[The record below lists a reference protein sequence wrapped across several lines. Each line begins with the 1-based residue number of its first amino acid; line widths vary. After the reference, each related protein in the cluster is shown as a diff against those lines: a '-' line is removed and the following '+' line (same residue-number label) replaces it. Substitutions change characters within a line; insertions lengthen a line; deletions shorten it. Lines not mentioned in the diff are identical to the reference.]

1 MVRTS
6 MRLLLAVFFL
16 CLSLTA
22 QTSTV
27 LSGTVTDPSDAIVPG
42 ALVTLTSRTTAAV
55 RTDTADANGAFSFP
69 QLQPGRY
76 DLKAEKTGFKTVI
89 SKNLDVLVNT
99 APRINL
105 RFADVGSVTETVVVS
120 AQAGAVNTS
129 DATIGNAFNST
140 QVRDLPLNARNVVG
154 LLSLQPGVT
163 AGGSVNGGRFDQA
176 NVTLDGVDVNDQD
189 QFGGDGNSGN
199 AFFSVLRVTP
209 DSLQEF
215 RVTTT
220 NANADQG
227 RSSGA
232 QIALLTKSGGN
243 QFHGSLYEFNRNTAT
258 TANDWFSNKAGLDRA
273 KLIRNNFG
281 GSLGGPIQKDKLF
294 FFFNYE
300 GFREAKGQVVSSQVP
315 LPTLGQGIVRYFSA
329 NGASD
334 PGCPSGTPTGVTCI
348 NRQQISQGYLAAN
361 KVDPGTNPA
370 ALAILASAAARY
382 PANDTTQG
390 DGLNTSGIRFNSSA
404 PLRQN
409 TATAKL
415 DYVLNAKHSLSIRGN
430 YQNDTALGASRFPDT
445 AQVAIWAHPRGLSVS
460 DTWAVSP
467 SIVNSFRYGIT
478 RDAITTGGDSN
489 QNFTT
494 FRFIYQPF
502 NFTRNRV
509 RTTPVN
515 NFVDDLTITKGKH
528 TMQMGANIRLISNN
542 RNAFSL
548 SYDTLSTNP
557 SGYQASGD
565 VLIQDS
571 QGNNIFANLAS
582 RSSQNTRDALAA
594 VIGRFSQYTANL
606 VYDRSGKV
614 QAVGTGVSRTFN
626 TQEYEGYFQDSWR
639 VRRNLTINAGLRW
652 STSTPVY
659 EANGFEVKP
668 VTSLS
673 DYFDSR
679 VASAKNGVPFNQ
691 PINLDYSG
699 KANGKPGL
707 YSQDWNNF
715 APSVSAAWQFSKKM
729 VLRGGYRI
737 SYDRIGSALATNFDN
752 QNTLGFTSA
761 AAISVNTYNTTT
773 SLGPL
778 LTAIGQDVRSLP
790 KLTIPSTLQ
799 FPKGQPLDSFRR
811 IETTLDDK
819 LTTPYNHS
827 FNLSLSR
834 DLGRGYSIEA
844 SYVGRIARSLLI
856 SRDVL
861 TPNNITDPK
870 SGQTWYGA
878 IRALIDLRNSY
889 TPVTSVA
896 PIPFFENLL
905 PKAAGPTTVL
915 GQKVNLTAT
924 QAAYQ
929 YIARRVVGGSNA
941 TDYTTFQDDFDFA
954 GAGKDPV
961 FYQPQYGSLSA
972 LSTLGT
978 SDFHSAQFTF
988 RRQLQNGFGFDLN
1001 YTTGHSLDTA
1011 SGAQNTGFSA
1021 ATTGN
1026 FAAPFVQN
1034 PYDLNINRGNSS
1046 FDIRH
1051 NVNFNY
1057 LYELP
1062 VGKGKALLSDAN
1074 RLTQALVGGWTTTG
1088 IFRWASGLPSGQP
1101 TDASQWATNFN
1112 AQARGVAIRPI
1123 ESSPTRNGDPNLF
1136 GDPTYAYNSYRNALP
1151 GESGNRNV
1159 LRMPSSVSMDVG
1171 LFKSFSIVERVK
1183 LTFRAE
1189 AFNVTNTQHFGF
1201 PLNGLP
1207 AFSGLGL
1214 ARDPN
1219 ASQTP
1224 GGALPAP
1231 PSAFGKFT
1239 SIQGTPRIF
1248 QFAMRVD
1255 F

>member
-1 MVRTS
+1 MVRNS
-6 MRLLLAVFFL
+6 MRLFLAALFL
-16 CLSLTA
+16 TVSLFA

-27 LSGTVTDPSDAIVPG
+27 LSGTVTDPSGAVVPG
-42 ALVTLTSRTTAAV
+42 TVITLTSLTTGAV
-55 RTDTADANGAFSFP
+55 RSDTSDANGVYSFP
-69 QLQPGRY
+69 QLVPGRY
-76 DLKAEKTGFKTVI
+76 DIKAEKTGFKTVVNKDLEI
-89 SKNLDVLVNT
+89 LVNT
-99 APRINL
+99 SPRVSL
-105 RFADVGSVTETVVVS
+105 RFLDVGSVTETVVVS

-189 QFGGDGNSGN
+189 NFGGDSNSGN

-243 QFHGSLYEFNRNTAT
+243 QFHGSLYEFHRNTLT

-281 GSLGGPIQKDKLF
+281 GSIGGPIKRDKLF

-300 GFREAKGQVVSSQVP
+300 GFREAKGQVTSSAVP
-315 LPTLGQGIVRYFSA
+315 LPSLGQGIVRYFSA

-334 PGCPSGTPTGVTCI
+334 PSCPAGTPSGVSCI
-348 NRQQISQGYLAAN
+348 NRQQISAGYLRAN
-361 KVDPGTNPA
+361 GIDPGTNSA
-370 ALAILASAAARY
+370 ALAILAGAASRY
-382 PANDTTQG
+382 PANDTTLG
-390 DGLNTSGIRFNSSA
+390 DGLNTSGFRFNSSA
-404 PLRQN
+404 PVSQN

-415 DYVLNAKHSLSIRGN
+415 DYVLNNKHNISLRGN
-430 YQNDTALGASRFPDT
+430 YQNDTSLGASRFPDT
-445 AQVAIWAHPRGLSVS
+445 PQVAIWSHPRGLSAA
-460 DTWAVSP
+460 DTWTVSP

-489 QNFTT
+489 QNLTS

-502 NFTRNRV
+502 NYTRGRV

-528 TMQMGANIRLISNN
+528 SLQMGVNIRLISNN
-542 RNAFSL
+542 RNAYSL
-548 SYDTLSTNP
+548 SYDVLSTNP

-565 VLIQDS
+565 VLILDS
-571 QGNNIFANLAS
+571 AGNNIFSNLAS
-582 RSSQNTRDALAA
+582 KSAVNTRDALAA

-606 VYDRSGKV
+606 VYDRAGKV
-614 QAVGTGVSRTFN
+614 QPVGTAVARTFS

-639 VRRNLTINAGLRW
+639 IRKNLTINAGLRW

-668 VTSLS
+668 TVSLS
-673 DYFDSR
+673 DYFDKR
-679 VASAKNGVPFNQ
+679 VASSKNGIPFND

-715 APSVSAAWQFSKKM
+715 APSVSAAWQFRKNM

-761 AAISVNTYNTTT
+761 AAISVNTYNVTTR
-773 SLGPL
+773 LAPL
-778 LTAIGQDVRSLP
+778 LTSLGQDVRSLP
-790 KLTIPSTLQ
+790 RLTIPPTLA
-799 FPKGQPLDSFRR
+799 FPQGQPDDSFRR

-827 FNLSLSR
+827 FNLSMAR
-834 DLGRGYSIEA
+834 ELGRGYSIEA
-844 SYVGRIARSLLI
+844 AYVGRIARSLLI

-870 SGQTWYGA
+870 SGTDWYTA
-878 IRALIDLRNSY
+878 IRALINLRDRS

-905 PKAAGPTTVL
+905 PKAAGSQTIL
-915 GQKVNLTAT
+915 GQNVNLTAT

-929 YIARRVVGGSNA
+929 YIARRVVGGSNS

-954 GAGKDPV
+954 GAGSKPV
-961 FYQPQYGSLSA
+961 FYQPQYGSLSV

-978 SDFHSAQFTF
+978 SDFHSGQFTF
-988 RRQLQNGFGFDLN
+988 RRQLQNGYSFDLN
-1001 YTTGHSLDTA
+1001 YTVGHSLDTA

-1021 ATTGN
+1021 ATAN
-1026 FAAPFVQN
+1026 FGAPFVQN
-1034 PYDLNINRGNSS
+1034 PYDLNINRGNSN

-1057 LYELP
+1057 LAELP
-1062 VGKGKALLSDAN
+1062 IGRGKTFLPDLRGIGQVLLA
-1074 RLTQALVGGWTTTG
+1074 GWTSTG

-1101 TDASQWATNFN
+1101 QDASQWATNFN

-1123 ESSPTRNGDPNLF
+1123 EASPTRTGDPNLF
-1136 GDPTYAYNSYRNALP
+1136 SDPAFAYNSYRNAYP
-1151 GESGNRNV
+1151 GEAGNRNV
-1159 LRMPSSVSMDVG
+1159 LRMPSSVSMDMG
-1171 LFKSFSIVERVK
+1171 LFKSFAILESLK

-1201 PLNGLP
+1201 PLTGVA
-1207 AFSGLGL
+1207 AFSSLGL
-1214 ARDPN
+1214 ARDPWT
-1219 ASQTP
+1219 SQTP

-1248 QFAMRVD
+1248 QFAMRID